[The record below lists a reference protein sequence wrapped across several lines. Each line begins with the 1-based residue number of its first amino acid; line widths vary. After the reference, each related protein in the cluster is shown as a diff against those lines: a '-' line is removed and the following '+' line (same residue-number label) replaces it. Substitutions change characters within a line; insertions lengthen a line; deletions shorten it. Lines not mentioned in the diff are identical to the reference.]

1 MSKKAPHFRVSSHT
15 RKLLKE
21 KGYEIQ
27 YACKGH
33 YSKKMLQK
41 RTLTGSNSIS
51 KITVSLDYDT
61 LQYLGIVRSYVQKKH
76 NITISVLELMLF
88 LYPLGVWSKQDYNKF
103 PHRYNTRNI
112 EVLINKGYIEPMFAE
127 HSVKSSSQTFRLSR
141 VAKRA
146 VRDFYEYIHGEKTL
160 PEETRTNPLL
170 HKNASIR
177 DLVKAN
183 AIMEINRQIRGNNQ
197 TTKQHKKTKK
207 RIVKQIQENPLRQDY
222 IAKSNQKKKELERE
236 LQKKDIVRRIL
247 EKYQ

>member
-1 MSKKAPHFRVSSHT
+1 MSRKAPHFRVSSHT

-27 YACKGH
+27 YIYKGH

-41 RTLTGSNSIS
+41 RTHTQSNSVS

-76 NITISVLELMLF
+76 NITVSVLELMLF
-88 LYPLGVWSKQDYNKF
+88 LYPLGVWSKGDYNKF

-127 HSVKSSSQTFRLSR
+127 HSIKSRLQTFRLSR

-146 VRDFYEYIHGEKTL
+146 VRDFYEYVHGEKTL
-160 PEETRTNPLL
+160 PEEARSNPLL
-170 HKNASIR
+170 HKNASVR
-177 DLVKAN
+177 DLIKAN
-183 AIMEINRQIRGNNQ
+183 AIMEINRQIRGDNQ
-197 TTKQHKKTKK
+197 TTGQHQKTKK
-207 RIVKQIQENPLRQDY
+207 RIVKQIQENPLREDY
-222 IAKSNQKKKELERE
+222 IKKSNERKEELERKQ
-236 LQKKDIVRRIL
+236 QKNEIIQRLL